1 MSRHLES
8 ADAAQEVVLAYH
20 RAIDTGR
27 ASEGIDFFTDD
38 AVLQAKGMNLVG
50 REAIAGF
57 LNERQSQTERHTVH
71 VVANV
76 SIVRAQPDEVELAA
90 LVLLHVQQDDGRY
103 DLERVLDTTH
113 VVTRTSAGWRVHR
126 RLSRPLHAPRSDAAG
141 TRSLNAEQKAEG
153 NHDVTTT
160 ETAITPSPLD
170 SPVALQMG
178 ELVLKSGRF
187 EAMHAW
193 YTHMLGHGP
202 FFERTPDADSPP
214 RPAGVP
220 ERAVDVRL
228 AFFLV
233 HENEHPHH
241 QVIGLFGMDSLIGAE
256 ASGPGLHHFQFGTG
270 SLESLFVQYE
280 RMKAFGVHPHR
291 TANHGQATSFYFRDP
306 DGNVIEF
313 TTSNF
318 PTMEEELAFM
328 ASPAFA
334 ANPSGL
340 ELNAEEFATRYHA
353 GEPRESLLSL
363 EPQAGGA

>member
-1 MSRHLES
+1 M
-8 ADAAQEVVLAYH
+8 
-20 RAIDTGR
+20 
-27 ASEGIDFFTDD
+27 
-38 AVLQAKGMNLVG
+38 
-50 REAIAGF
+50 
-57 LNERQSQTERHTVH
+57 
-71 VVANV
+71 
-76 SIVRAQPDEVELAA
+76 
-90 LVLLHVQQDDGRY
+90 
-103 DLERVLDTTH
+103 
-113 VVTRTSAGWRVHR
+113 
-126 RLSRPLHAPRSDAAG
+126 
-141 TRSLNAEQKAEG
+141 
-153 NHDVTTT
+153 TTT

-178 ELVLKSGRF
+178 ELVLKTGRF
-187 EAMHAW
+187 KAMHAW

-202 FFERTPDADSPP
+202 FFERTPDPDSPR
-214 RPAGVP
+214 RPAGMP

-241 QVIGLFGMDSLIGAE
+241 QVIGLFGMDSLVDAE
-256 ASGPGLHHFQFGTG
+256 ASGPGLHHFQFGT
-270 SLESLFVQYE
+270 ESLDSLFAQYE

-318 PTMEEELAFM
+318 PTMAEELAFM

-340 ELNAEEFATRYHA
+340 ELNPEEFAARYHA

-363 EPQAGGA
+363 ESQAGGA